1 MAVILLR
8 KSCPFCD
15 EYAACSVS
23 EYFHNHYNLRRHI
36 KRTHGY
42 DLPSRKRS
50 DQIKKA
56 LVYNEKKIEKYPNA
70 VVAYGCPCCIVTLPE
85 RQPMKLHIEQTH
97 VISVHKLEEL
107 HDMSEWMIDNVNI
120 LSTFYE
126 YSRSNRLQQTEMRFL
141 VKKDA
146 EKILLPGTFK
156 SAVSAIS
163 EAELL
168 ASYVH
173 PFMQA
178 LFSGWEPQRV
188 PHASDKVFNGEKITN
203 NARHDYIV
211 DVYKQVNVRYA
222 NVIGELK
229 VEGAS
234 KRDIAKDFYRV
245 ALLTKEVM
253 DKNML
258 AAAMGFQ
265 DIGIH
270 VYRTM

>member
-97 VISVHKLEEL
+97 VIRYRGPSEEIPLCLLLSLNSVHKLEEL

-146 EKILLPGTFK
+146 EKIL
-156 SAVSAIS
+156 
-163 EAELL
+163 
-168 ASYVH
+168 
-173 PFMQA
+173 
-178 LFSGWEPQRV
+178 
-188 PHASDKVFNGEKITN
+188 
-203 NARHDYIV
+203 
-211 DVYKQVNVRYA
+211 
-222 NVIGELK
+222 
-229 VEGAS
+229 
-234 KRDIAKDFYRV
+234 
-245 ALLTKEVM
+245 
-253 DKNML
+253 
-258 AAAMGFQ
+258 
-265 DIGIH
+265 
-270 VYRTM
+270 